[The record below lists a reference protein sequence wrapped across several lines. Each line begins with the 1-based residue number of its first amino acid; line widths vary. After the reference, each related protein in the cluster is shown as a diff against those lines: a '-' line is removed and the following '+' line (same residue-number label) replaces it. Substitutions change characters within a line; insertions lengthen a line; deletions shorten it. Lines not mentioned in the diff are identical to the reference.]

1 MSTTWIIII
10 AAVVLVLIIFI
21 GINNSL
27 VAKNNQVTNAFAG
40 IDTYLKKRYDLI
52 PNLVAAVQQYMGHE
66 KSVLTEITELRSKA
80 MSNNLSADEKIDLS
94 NKMNKA
100 LHSINVAAENYPD
113 LKSNTNFLQ
122 LQGAMNEIEEQLS
135 ASRRAYNA
143 AINSYNNAVQM
154 FPTNIIAG
162 MKGMKAK
169 PSFEALE
176 VDKQNVNI
184 KDLFNK

>member
-1 MSTTWIIII
+1 
-10 AAVVLVLIIFI
+10 
-21 GINNSL
+21 
-27 VAKNNQVTNAFAG
+27 
-40 IDTYLKKRYDLI
+40 
-52 PNLVAAVQQYMGHE
+52 
-66 KSVLTEITELRSKA
+66 

-94 NKMNKA
+94 NKMNQA

-176 VDKQNVNI
+176 VEKQNVNI